1 MRLRLLLDTHILIR
15 WLSDP
20 KKLSHAQVCALE
32 DLVRNGDR
40 AGLSDMSLVEIAV
53 LSIGGKRPPTDLQ
66 RLLDRVDSDPLFQI
80 LPVTSEIA
88 REIAAMGGGLRDPAD
103 QTIVATARV
112 HRLKLLTADQRIID
126 SGLASVID

>member
-1 MRLRLLLDTHILIR
+1 LRLRLLLDTHILIR

-20 KKLSHAQVCALE
+20 KKLSHAQVRALE
-32 DLVRNGDR
+32 DLVRNGHR